1 MGSWYLAQSQATPVK
16 FLAVS
21 TEQAVLA
28 MRVGV
33 AAMIAALLSSATGR
47 AATPAG
53 ITAFVHDH
61 HLTRYSVALADLN
74 GDGRPE
80 ALIYAMATAE
90 SDSGSDLCG
99 SGGCD
104 LNILA
109 LSKTGYRQVSS
120 ISITRPPI
128 RVLTTVTH
136 GWHDIGVLVGGGG
149 IIPGYEARLRFNG
162 ITYPSNPTVL
172 QAIRLRGV
180 AGKVVIGSVPSL
192 PPAAD
197 HSVPT
202 FIPHHAMPSR

>member
-1 MGSWYLAQSQATPVK
+1 
-16 FLAVS
+16 
-21 TEQAVLA
+21 
-28 MRVGV
+28 MRVRV
-33 AAMIAALLSSATGR
+33 AVIIAALLSSATGH

-74 GDGRPE
+74 GDGRPK
-80 ALIYAMATAE
+80 ALIYAMATTE
-90 SDSGSDLCG
+90 SDSGPNLCG

-104 LNILA
+104 LDVLA
-109 LSKTGYRQVSS
+109 FSKTGYRKVSS

-136 GWHDIGVLVGGGG
+136 GWHDIGVLVAGGG

-162 ITYPSNPTVL
+162 TTYPSNPTVRP
-172 QAIRLRGV
+172 ATRLKGA

-202 FIPHHAMPSR
+202 FIPHHTMPSQ